1 MIIFPDRLRI
11 LDSLHFDVDGNGN
24 SQYIR
29 VRGETASVSVAI
41 KDVEQSDWKD
51 EVWDKYI

>member
-1 MIIFPDRLRI
+1 MIIIPDRLRI